1 MYICVE
7 GGIGVGKTSLTD
19 ILSKEFQMQEQL
31 EIVEENPYLK
41 DFYEDKEK
49 VAFQTEM
56 FFLTHRYG
64 QLQDLIENLNSG
76 VVSDYTIFK
85 NKLFANINLHGDDLR
100 KFNRIYNILTED
112 LPEPDLL
119 IFLRAT
125 VPTLQKRIAIR
136 NRAFE
141 QQMDDEYLQELIDLY
156 DQYLDELVMYSK
168 NNILVIECDNIDFV
182 NNRDDRAKLINDI
195 RLKVKEING
204 KTRK

>member
-19 ILSKEFQMQEQL
+19 ILSKELKMVEKL

-41 DFYEDKEK
+41 DFYADRES

-64 QLQDLIENLNSG
+64 QLEELAEVIEYG

-85 NKLFANINLHGDDLR
+85 NKLFANINLQGTHLN
-100 KFNRIYNILTED
+100 KFNRIFNILAEG

-119 IFLRAT
+119 IFLRAN
-125 VPTLQKRIAIR
+125 VDTLQKRIAIR
-136 NRAFE
+136 NREFE
-141 QQMDDEYLQELIDLY
+141 QNMEDEYLQELIDLY
-156 DQYLDELVMYSK
+156 DQYLDELVLYAK

-182 NNRDDRAKLINDI
+182 NNREDRAKLVNDI
-195 RLKVKEING
+195 RLKVKEISG
-204 KTRK
+204 KN